1 MSPVPVP
8 PCVPCVPW
16 RFSDSFPVLCFSV
29 VDSLDSP
36 LLFFRYLLLDFCVL
50 NLQIRPLCDW
60 TLFFFFFLFAFRLL
74 PKNLQTNKTRWPIN
88 KLGPGL
94 TGEEEKPLPTE
105 MQSVLDKDEEH
116 VYQWVFSWPQSPHSL
131 YRFYWWRINDDKKF
145 LFFKLWKKK
154 KKELKEQIIF
164 EKQQLVFPIIP
175 HRVTKTPA
183 EFFLSEF

>member
-1 MSPVPVP
+1 MCSLCSLTFFWFVP
-8 PCVPCVPW
+8 
-16 RFSDSFPVLCFSV
+16 SFVFLCRWFLGLSFAFLSLLAFGFLCFEFTDTSTLWLN
-29 VDSLDSP
+29 SL
-36 LLFFRYLLLDFCVL
+36 L
-50 NLQIRPLCDW
+50 
-60 TLFFFFFLFAFRLL
+60 FFFLFAFRLL

-154 KKELKEQIIF
+154 KK
-164 EKQQLVFPIIP
+164 
-175 HRVTKTPA
+175 
-183 EFFLSEF
+183 S